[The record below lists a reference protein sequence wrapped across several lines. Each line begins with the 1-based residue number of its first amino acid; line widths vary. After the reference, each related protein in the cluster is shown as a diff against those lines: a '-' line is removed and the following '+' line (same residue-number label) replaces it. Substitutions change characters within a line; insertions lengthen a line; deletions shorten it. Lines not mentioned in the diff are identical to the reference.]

1 MPVVSLLQLDTSFPR
16 IAGDIGSAD
25 TWRAELDIH
34 MVPDLSV
41 ARVINRVPGDTDISG
56 IAAAMAGARGDLLTT
71 SCGFLCHW
79 QDQLAA
85 NTSKP
90 FVSSALLALPE
101 LRERYPG
108 DELAIL
114 TFDSDVLTSPAF
126 APALHGFEGRVEG
139 LPPGSHLRQVIAHD
153 LPHLDRVRA
162 ENDIL
167 RLVDGLCSTT
177 GVRALLLE
185 CTNLPP
191 YKAALK
197 AHFGLEIFDILT
209 LVHQVNPD
217 IVDSAFL

>member
-41 ARVINRVPGDTDISG
+41 ARVINKSPGDTDISG

-90 FVSSALLALPE
+90 FVSSALLALPG
-101 LRERYPG
+101 LMERYP
-108 DELAIL
+108 
-114 TFDSDVLTSPAF
+114 S
-126 APALHGFEGRVEG
+126 GRTG
-139 LPPGSHLRQVIAHD
+139 YPGH
-153 LPHLDRVRA
+153 
-162 ENDIL
+162 
-167 RLVDGLCSTT
+167 ST
-177 GVRALLLE
+177 RR
-185 CTNLPP
+185 C
-191 YKAALK
+191 
-197 AHFGLEIFDILT
+197 
-209 LVHQVNPD
+209 
-217 IVDSAFL
+217 